1 MPYDSSP
8 ITLFKGVDLMLIFK
22 KISFNNWLF
31 TVLALQYALM
41 HLFKLHIPD
50 SIKLSEIIVFIVYT
64 VSRLH
69 CLSTGAA
76 GQPLELFP
84 NDPAFFAVLWT
95 VAFFSHFQ
103 SENYVAELTVIN
115 SVGMFTAFFILLF
128 EYIFLIRD

>member
-22 KISFNNWLF
+22 KVSFNNWLF

-50 SIKLSEIIVFIVYT
+50 SVKLSEIIIFIVYT
-64 VSRLH
+64 VSRLY
-69 CLSTGAA
+69 CSSTGAD

-84 NDPAFFAVLWT
+84 
-95 VAFFSHFQ
+95 
-103 SENYVAELTVIN
+103 E
-115 SVGMFTAFFILLF
+115 
-128 EYIFLIRD
+128 

>member
-1 MPYDSSP
+1 
-8 ITLFKGVDLMLIFK
+8 MLIFK

-41 HLFKLHIPD
+41 HLFKLHIPN
-50 SIKLSEIIVFIVYT
+50 SVKLSEIIIFIVYT
-64 VSRLH
+64 VSEIILFIYRGRRAAV
-69 CLSTGAA
+69 GAVS
-76 GQPLELFP
+76 GMIPL
-84 NDPAFFAVLWT
+84 FFAVLWT

-103 SENYVAELTVIN
+103 SEIYVAELTVIN